1 MPEEKICPRCGMT
14 TATTLACEHCGY
26 LFQVEEGE
34 VEISAP
40 GGLGGRPL
48 RVNLRALMT
57 AGGVLV
63 LAMCICPQ
71 TWLVSGE
78 LIDDALGIKEGFW
91 SFGNV
96 IAAALIACPVI
107 YGIMLLI
114 AGMLA
119 WRKQRRANSPR

>member
-1 MPEEKICPRCGMT
+1 MPEKKICPRCGMT

-26 LFQVEEGE
+26 RFHAEEGE
-34 VEISAP
+34 VEFSAP
-40 GGLGGRPL
+40 GELGGMPL
-48 RVNLRALMT
+48 RVNLRALVA

-63 LAMCICPQ
+63 LVMCICPQ
-71 TWLVSGE
+71 TWLAGGE
-78 LIDDALGIKEGFW
+78 LADDALGIKEGFW
-91 SFGNV
+91 SFSNAT
-96 IAAALIACPVI
+96 AAAIIACPVI